1 MKTKLRLHL
10 RYWVWSDKKVN
21 SILNFHYNITL
32 INWSSQMI
40 CESHGING
48 KSWLNKESWLGICQ
62 PKFNFYLI
70 CNFQFIKFFFI
81 QTLILLTYV
90 QLTNGQS
97 KMHFCQAPSES
108 PNDGGNLIKAP
119 STVFVKSRMAL
130 FFNRWWKPLN
140 SLQNSVHSMEL
151 GDHLD

>member
-1 MKTKLRLHL
+1 MRIFL
-10 RYWVWSDKKVN
+10 
-21 SILNFHYNITL
+21 ILTCIEF
-32 INWSSQMI
+32 SS
-40 CESHGING
+40 H
-48 KSWLNKESWLGICQ
+48 
-62 PKFNFYLI
+62 
-70 CNFQFIKFFFI
+70 IKFFFA

-130 FFNRWWKPLN
+130 FFIR
-140 SLQNSVHSMEL
+140 
-151 GDHLD
+151 